1 MTLPQDRLA
10 VFLGRAL
17 LGLALVA
24 CSSVM
29 ANSRRIGPPQPPREA
44 NCSLTMVQGPNDR
57 PAVVI
62 GEVTCDGGETE
73 GDNMVCREQ
82 IEEQLCELGAEGFS
96 PQNDRRGRM
105 MVVALRFTGASTE
118 QWQQRQQQ
126 QQQQQQLQQQQ
137 LLLQQQQQ
145 QQVQQQ
151 QTPQPAQ
158 CVPPCPAGSHCSAD
172 GRRCEPDSGG
182 TTVQASL
189 TEEQI
194 QEALDRIRRRVLR
207 CRPRGDENDVTVEL
221 EIEPGG
227 SVSSVRIDG
236 PLANTDAGGCIEQ
249 AVFRATFPTFEGAN
263 RSIRHSFAPANP

>member
-1 MTLPQDRLA
+1 MTHPARLS
-10 VFLGRAL
+10 L
-17 LGLALVA
+17 LLVLSASA

-29 ANSRRIGPPQPPREA
+29 ANSRRIGAPQPPREP
-44 NCSLTMVQGPNDR
+44 NCQLTMVQGPNDR

-73 GDNMVCREQ
+73 GDLMVCREQ
-82 IEEQLCELGAEGFS
+82 IAERVCELGGDGFA
-96 PQNDRRGRM
+96 PQSNRPGRM
-105 MVVALRFTGASTE
+105 SVLALRFTGAPG
-118 QWQQRQQQ
+118 QGQGWGNNQQQ
-126 QQQQQQLQQQQ
+126 QQMQQQQQLQQQQ
-137 LLLQQQQQ
+137 QQQMQQ
-145 QQVQQQ
+145 QLVQPQQ
-151 QTPQPAQ
+151 GTASQ

-172 GRRCEPDSGG
+172 GRRCEPDGGG
-182 TTVQASL
+182 TAVQASL

-249 AVFRATFPTFEGAN
+249 AVFRATFPTFEGTN
-263 RSIRHSFAPANP
+263 RSIRHSFAPSTNP